1 LKKTEKETHITGE
14 QYTERLQEHF
24 NNNTPDIYSWAKK
37 PTSTSNVVKEEE
49 EDPIA

>member
-37 PTSTSNVVKEEE
+37 PSSASIVANEK
-49 EDPIA
+49 